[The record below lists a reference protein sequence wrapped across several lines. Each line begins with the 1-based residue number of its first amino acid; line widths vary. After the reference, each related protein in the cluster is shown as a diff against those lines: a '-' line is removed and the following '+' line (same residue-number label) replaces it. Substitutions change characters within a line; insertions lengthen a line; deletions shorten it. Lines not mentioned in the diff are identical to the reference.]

1 MVPSPSASALN
12 DQSEPSQISV
22 NPVSTGG
29 EGVGNTLR
37 YTESG
42 FIGHVPTAPL
52 TTYQPDSSGWAL
64 LSENA

>member
-22 NPVSTGG
+22 NPLNTEG
-29 EGVGNTLR
+29 EGVGYTSG

-64 LSENA
+64 LRETA